1 MIRNLNYVVLLH
13 DTGRELWL
21 AGAGLLILAWLA
33 ALAVSTIENLKL
45 RRRDRAWREIQRR
58 R

>member
-13 DTGRELWL
+13 DTGKELWL
-21 AGAGLLILAWLA
+21 VGAGLPILAWLA
-33 ALAVSTIENLKL
+33 ALAVSTVENLKL